1 MPNVC
6 MAPSDVRHSFDK
18 KLITGLPGAGD
29 WRPTG
34 YATMQ
39 VQHSLQDG
47 HRLLMKK
54 LRPCRIPKKLLWD
67 TKLPH
72 SPRLETFKGVICPS
86 CSKK

>member
-6 MAPSDVRHSFDK
+6 MAQSDVRRSFDK
-18 KLITGLPGAGD
+18 NLITGLPGAGD

-39 VQHSLQDG
+39 VQRSLQDG
-47 HRLLMKK
+47 HRLLMKT
-54 LRPCRIPKKLLWD
+54 LWPCRIPNKLLWD

-72 SPRLETFKGVICPS
+72 SSALKTLKE
-86 CSKK
+86 